1 MLRIIAGMALLGACW
16 FAYRVNNREW
26 DVGLALVFGLFGIA
40 GKIYGW
46 NRLVLLIGFLYSPLL
61 EQSLRQS
68 MLISNGS
75 PEIFF
80 RWPISA
86 SVWLLTCAALLL
98 AVVLSAKRTLASRT
112 Q

>member
-1 MLRIIAGMALLGACW
+1 M
-16 FAYRVNNREW
+16 NNREW
-26 DVGLALVFGLFGIA
+26 DVGLALFFGLFGIA

-46 NRLVLLIGFLYSPLL
+46 NRLVLLIGVLYSPLL

-68 MLISNGS
+68 MLISNGN

-80 RWPISA
+80 RWPISV

-98 AVVLSAKRTLASRT
+98 AVVLSTKRTLASRT

>member
-1 MLRIIAGMALLGACW
+1 VLRVSAGAALLGACW
-16 FAYRVNNREW
+16 FAYSVNNRAW
-26 DVGLALVFGLFGIA
+26 DVGLALLLGLFGIA

-46 NRLVLLIGFLYSPLL
+46 NRLALLIGVLYSPLL

-68 MLISNGS
+68 MLISNGN

-98 AVVLSAKRTLASRT
+98 AVTLSTKRTLAGRA